1 MSDVKITVPDMGDF
15 KDVEIIEVLVKE
27 GQTIKK
33 NDSLITLES
42 DKSSVE
48 VPSSHSGEI
57 KKINVKIGD
66 KVNKGDT
73 ILTINSEVKEEKK
86 EIEIKKK
93 NFNSWW
99 HRFYWLPFG

>member
-73 ILTINSEVKEEKK
+73 ILTINSEVKEE
-86 EIEIKKK
+86 I
-93 NFNSWW
+93 
-99 HRFYWLPFG
+99 